1 MTLRVTSV
9 YRRDETN
16 VGDAF
21 CAPSRYFD
29 ITGPEQ
35 DILELDQQG
44 LSGVVIVGGGGLIAQ
59 TFAPAMTALAEC
71 RPRLDALIGWGMGE
85 SLHVDRKGGMVM
97 PFAGALPD
105 YLGAYDLLGV
115 RDFGTPYRWTPCAS
129 CMSPEFD
136 RVRDQPTKPFVIY
149 EHKRIPVPIDGQD
162 RLTNDGND
170 ISGVLDFLASGE
182 VVITNSYHGAY
193 WATLLGR
200 RVVAIPNMSKLYRL
214 KHAPAVG
221 RAEHWRQL
229 AEVAVAYPEALAE
242 CREANRAFMDDVTAL
257 CQQVGAADAS

>member
-1 MTLRVTSV
+1 MTLRITSV

-21 CAPSRYFD
+21 CAPNRYFG
-29 ITGPEQ
+29 INGPMQ
-35 DILELDQQG
+35 DILALDQPN

-59 TFAPAMTALAEC
+59 TFASAMTALADC
-71 RPRLDALIGWGMGE
+71 RPRLDALIGWGLGE

-97 PFAGALPD
+97 PFADALPE
-105 YLGAYDLLGV
+105 YLGAFDLLGV

-129 CMSPEFD
+129 CMWPEFD
-136 RVRDQPTKPFVIY
+136 QVRERPSKPFVIY
-149 EHKRIPVPIDGQD
+149 AHKRIPIPINGPDV
-162 RLTNDGND
+162 LTNDGND
-170 ISGVLDFLASGE
+170 ISAVLDFLASGE

-214 KHAPAVG
+214 KHAPVLG

-229 AEVAVAYPEALAE
+229 ADVAVAYPEALSE
-242 CREANRAFMDDVTAL
+242 CREANAAFFADVTAL
-257 CQQVGAADAS
+257 CESLGAV